1 MGVAAEVDLRVVYQV
16 ETVAAWVEGTGA
28 VVVGQPGLA
37 VSARRTV
44 GAAQPRTTL
53 GTTSCRWP
61 R

>member
-1 MGVAAEVDLRVVYQV
+1 VDLRVVYQV
-16 ETVAAWVEGTGA
+16 ETVAAWVEDTGA

-37 VSARRTV
+37 VSARQTV
-44 GAAQPRTTL
+44 GAAQMRTTL